1 MILKYRIL
9 CNYDIII
16 EDLFKI
22 GEEKMDKTKF
32 YTNRKNIVFLAAIC
46 CALWGSAFPAVKV
59 GYSLFNIA
67 GDDIATKL
75 IFAGI
80 RFAMAGIFV
89 LISQVALGKK
99 LFSFSKTDTKE
110 FVVLGI
116 IQTTLQYIFFYI
128 GMAYTTGVRGSIING
143 TGTFFSIILAHF
155 IYKNDKI
162 DFNKI
167 VGCIIGFLGVII
179 VNLDGSNLM
188 ETSFKFKGEGFIML
202 SALMLSI
209 SSIYSKKVTRNKD
222 ASIVTGYQLF
232 IGGSILIVLGLV
244 FGGHLSG
251 FTIKSSLLLIYMA
264 LISSVAFAIWTQL
277 LKYNKVSTI
286 CVFNFLIPIFGSA
299 LSAIVLG
306 DDIFNVK
313 ILIAL
318 ILVSIG
324 IFLVYKEKRKC

>member
-1 MILKYRIL
+1 
-9 CNYDIII
+9 
-16 EDLFKI
+16 
-22 GEEKMDKTKF
+22 
-32 YTNRKNIVFLAAIC
+32 
-46 CALWGSAFPAVKV
+46 
-59 GYSLFNIA
+59 
-67 GDDIATKL
+67 
-75 IFAGI
+75 
-80 RFAMAGIFV
+80 
-89 LISQVALGKK
+89 
-99 LFSFSKTDTKE
+99 
-110 FVVLGI
+110 
-116 IQTTLQYIFFYI
+116 
-128 GMAYTTGVRGSIING
+128 
-143 TGTFFSIILAHF
+143 
-155 IYKNDKI
+155 
-162 DFNKI
+162 
-167 VGCIIGFLGVII
+167 
-179 VNLDGSNLM
+179 
-188 ETSFKFKGEGFIML
+188 ML

-232 IGGSILIVLGLV
+232 IGGAILIILGLV
-244 FGGHLSG
+244 FGGHLTG

-286 CVFNFLIPIFGSA
+286 CVFNFLIPVFGSV

>member
-1 MILKYRIL
+1 
-9 CNYDIII
+9 
-16 EDLFKI
+16 
-22 GEEKMDKTKF
+22 MDKTKF
-32 YTNRKNIVFLAAIC
+32 YTNRKNIVLLATIC
-46 CALWGSAFPAVKV
+46 CILWGSAFPAVKV

-80 RFAMAGIFV
+80 RFAMAGFFV
-89 LISQVALGKK
+89 LISQAALGKD
-99 LFSFSKTDTKE
+99 LLSFSKNDTKE
-110 FVVLGI
+110 LILLGI
-116 IQTTLQYIFFYI
+116 IQTTMQYIFFYI
-128 GMAYTTGVRGSIING
+128 GLAYTTGVRGSIING

-155 IYKNDKI
+155 IYKNDRI
-162 DFNKI
+162 DFNK
-167 VGCIIGFLGVII
+167 VIGFLGVVI
-179 VNLDGSNLM
+179 VNLDGSNLLG
-188 ETSFKFKGEGFIML
+188 TSFKFKGEGFIML

-232 IGGSILIVLGLV
+232 IGGTILIVLGLI
-244 FGGHLSG
+244 FGGHLTG
-251 FTIKSSLLLIYMA
+251 FTIKSSLLLVYMA

-286 CVFNFLIPIFGSA
+286 CVFNFLIPVFGSV

-318 ILVSIG
+318 IFVSIG

>member
-1 MILKYRIL
+1 
-9 CNYDIII
+9 
-16 EDLFKI
+16 
-22 GEEKMDKTKF
+22 MDKTKF
-32 YTNRKNIVFLAAIC
+32 YTNRKNIVLLATIC
-46 CALWGSAFPAVKV
+46 CILWGSAFPAVKV

-80 RFAMAGIFV
+80 RFAMAGFFV
-89 LISQVALGKK
+89 LISQAALGKD
-99 LFSFSKTDTKE
+99 LLSFSKNDTKE
-110 FVVLGI
+110 LILLGI
-116 IQTTLQYIFFYI
+116 IQTTMQYIFFYI
-128 GMAYTTGVRGSIING
+128 GLAYTTGVRG
-143 TGTFFSIILAHF
+143 SIILAHF
-155 IYKNDKI
+155 IYKNDRI
-162 DFNKI
+162 DFNKVI
-167 VGCIIGFLGVII
+167 GCIIGFLGVVI
-179 VNLDGSNLM
+179 VNLDGSNLLG
-188 ETSFKFKGEGFIML
+188 TSFKFKGEGFIML

-232 IGGSILIVLGLV
+232 IGGTILIVLGLI
-244 FGGHLSG
+244 FGGHLTG
-251 FTIKSSLLLIYMA
+251 FTIKSSLLLVYMA

-286 CVFNFLIPIFGSA
+286 CVFNFLIPVFGSV

-318 ILVSIG
+318 IFVSIG